1 MVMMMATPFEVRNCL
16 LLAWVLVCVLL
27 WIQALCAQVLVGK
40 MEILATGETS
50 VLVPVV
56 IK

>member
-1 MVMMMATPFEVRNCL
+1 MVMMMGTPFEVKNCL
-16 LLAWVLVCVLL
+16 LLAWVLVCLLL
-27 WIQALCAQVLVGK
+27 WIQALCAQALVGK

-50 VLVPVV
+50 VPAPVV